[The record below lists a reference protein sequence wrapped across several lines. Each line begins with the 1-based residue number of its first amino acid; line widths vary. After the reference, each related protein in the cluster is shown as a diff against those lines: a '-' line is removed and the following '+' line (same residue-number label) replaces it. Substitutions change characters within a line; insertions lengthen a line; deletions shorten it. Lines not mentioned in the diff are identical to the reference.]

1 MCLQVNGLSTL
12 FWGWGREDD
21 ELYLR
26 MKEAKMT
33 VCEFMHVLGL
43 ALGFYSMYILL
54 FLASNRF
61 YTTY

>member
-1 MCLQVNGLSTL
+1 MSGAMCLQVNGLSTL

-33 VCEFMHVLGL
+33 VHEFMHVLGL
-43 ALGFYSMYILL
+43 TLERRLPLGKEMSLL
-54 FLASNRF
+54 
-61 YTTY
+61 